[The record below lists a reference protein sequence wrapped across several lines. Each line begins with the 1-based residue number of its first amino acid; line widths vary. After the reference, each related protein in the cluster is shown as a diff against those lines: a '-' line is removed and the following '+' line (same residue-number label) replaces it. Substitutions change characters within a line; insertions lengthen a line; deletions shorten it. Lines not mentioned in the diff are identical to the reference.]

1 MVSLQRGD
9 RALSS
14 DDLAEDHRVVSNETR
29 AVVWETRGP
38 VCGFLT
44 LCGFPTDMQ
53 ISYRWVYG
61 FLIVGF
67 QGIGW
72 ARLFYDLNSILPLG
86 AGGLQ
91 GLKGGVYFW
100 WWIGDINVLFIQ
112 PW

>member
-1 MVSLQRGD
+1 MVSLERGD

-14 DDLAEDHRVVSNETR
+14 DDLAEDHRVASNEKR

-67 QGIGW
+67 RGIGW
-72 ARLFYDLNSILPLG
+72 ARLFYDLKTVRPMAFGLV
-86 AGGLQ
+86 AGL
-91 GLKGGVYFW
+91 
-100 WWIGDINVLFIQ
+100 I
-112 PW
+112 